1 LRRCVVR
8 LIVRRKAASA
18 RWLFCALLDNIAVE
32 LALDGTHSSSRMLG
46 PPILCRDVVALVPMG
61 NLPWVTFV
69 LLLLHIAE
77 ERAFGFPAWATAH
90 FGTTTPG
97 FYALSHIPLVAAAA
111 HVARQ
116 ATRHD
121 ASAGW
126 LAASIM
132 VQAALAANGIFH
144 IASTLLFRQYSP
156 GLITSV
162 GLYVP
167 FTIYF
172 LRRASRDRRIRP
184 AHIVMACAVGASV
197 AVLLT
202 ASLALDMDFV

>member
-1 LRRCVVR
+1 
-8 LIVRRKAASA
+8 
-18 RWLFCALLDNIAVE
+18 
-32 LALDGTHSSSRMLG
+32 
-46 PPILCRDVVALVPMG
+46 MG
-61 NLPWVTFV
+61 NLPWVTFA

-77 ERAFGFPAWATAH
+77 EGAAGFPAWATAH

-116 ATRHD
+116 AARHD

-126 LAASIM
+126 LAAGVAI
-132 VQAALAANGIFH
+132 QAALAANGIFH
-144 IASTLLFRQYSP
+144 IGSTLLFQQYSP
-156 GLITSV
+156 GLITGG

-167 FTIYF
+167 FTIFF
-172 LRRASRDRRIRP
+172 LRRASRDERIRP
-184 AHIVMACAVGASV
+184 AQVVIACAVGVSV